1 MWKLLS
7 DTYQQS
13 KTVSQTAD
21 TRDGVRQCSE
31 VIVKEKRVWTSAE
44 VRGWSATREL
54 VGVQSGSNIVPIS
67 DAIDGEDGDLYLEE
81 WDGY

>member
-1 MWKLLS
+1 MGGLLAS
-7 DTYQQS
+7 VREGT
-13 KTVSQTAD
+13 D

-31 VIVKEKRVWTSAE
+31 VIVEEKRVWTSTE

-54 VGVQSGSNIVPIS
+54 VSVQEGSNIVPIS